1 METLAPRK
9 AMNATKEH
17 PWHSQTVQEL
27 AQSLN
32 SDIEKGIS
40 SDEIPERQKMYGTN
54 ELTAKQTDSVW
65 KLIWQQFNQPLI
77 YILVIASVIT
87 FFFKEYVDS
96 AVIMAIVIVNA
107 VIGFIQ
113 ESKAQKAL
121 EALSNTMQTYAMVIR
136 DGKRKEIPAK
146 EIVVGDLVFVQSGDK
161 VPADIRLVSVKEMQ
175 VAESALT
182 GESVPVSKS
191 LEVLEND
198 TVLGDRLNMAF
209 ASTYVTFGQGMGL
222 VTAVGDQTEVGHISG
237 LISNVESAETPLNQK
252 INQLSKYIVYV
263 ILAMSVLTFALGI
276 YRGQDPI
283 EVFMSVVALAVGAI
297 PEGLPAAIT
306 TILAI
311 GVSRMAKRHAITR
324 KLPVVETLGSATVI
338 CSDKTGTLTENQ
350 MTVKEVFA
358 GSQMFEVSGTGYS
371 PEGEIKQNDQ
381 VIDKENY
388 PALKDLLVAGL
399 LCNTSEISREE
410 NQYLVKG
417 DPTEGALIVAAQKAG
432 LSRSNL
438 LKIFH
443 QLDNIPF
450 ESERQ
455 YMATLFKLEGQQKNT
470 VYLKGSV
477 EKILEKCS
485 HFQNDKG
492 EIVPLPGV
500 EEIHKKVELMA
511 SEGLRVLAFA
521 KKEIDSKKVTEQD
534 LENDN
539 VFIGLQAMID
549 PPRQEAI
556 KAVADCK
563 KAGIQVKMITGDHG
577 LTAVA
582 IAKQLGIELG
592 AGKKNYTGK
601 ELARLSEKEFQEAAI
616 NTNVF
621 ARVSPEQKLRLV
633 EALQKNNEVV
643 AMTGDGVNDAPA
655 LKQAAIG
662 IAMGITGTEVS
673 KEAADMVLT
682 DDNFR
687 SIRDAVEEGR
697 GVFDNI
703 MKFIVWTLPTN
714 MGEGL
719 IILIAALFGIAL
731 PITPLQIL
739 WINMT
744 TAGFLGL
751 MLAFEPKEP
760 GIMSRKPRKPGQS
773 IFGKDVVVKLILV
786 SLALVVASFG
796 FFQYELAM
804 GTSVE
809 VARTIAVTTFVVLEG
824 FYLLNCRSLSLPM
837 HKIGFFSNLW
847 VWFGFVLMFVFQA
860 FFIYNSWM
868 NEIFGSAPITLA
880 MWGKI
885 MVAGLITY
893 IIIEIEKAIHLKM
906 LKKVDG

>member
-1 METLAPRK
+1 MKILAPQK
-9 AMNATKEH
+9 PMNAPKGLQ
-17 PWHSQTVQEL
+17 WHSQTLQDL
-27 AQSLN
+27 TKSLKTHVEN
-32 SDIEKGIS
+32 GIS
-40 SDEIPERQKMYGTN
+40 AEEVLERQNTYGKN
-54 ELTAKQTDSVW
+54 ELTTKKTDAVW
-65 KLIWQQFNQPLI
+65 KLVWQQFNQPLI

-136 DGKRKEIPAK
+136 DGEKKEIPAN

-161 VPADIRLVSVKEMQ
+161 VPADMRLVSVKEMQ

-191 LEVLEND
+191 LEVLEED
-198 TVLGDRLNMAF
+198 TVIGDRVNMAF

-222 VTAVGDQTEVGHISG
+222 VTTVGDQTEVGHIND
-237 LISNVESAETPLNQK
+237 LISNVESVETPLNKK
-252 INQLSKYIVYV
+252 ITQLSKYIVYV
-263 ILAMSVLTFALGI
+263 ILVMSVVTFALGI
-276 YRGQDPI
+276 YRGQDLI
-283 EVFMSVVALAVGAI
+283 DVFMSVVALAVGAI

-311 GVSRMAKRHAITR
+311 GVSRMAKKHAITR
-324 KLPVVETLGSATVI
+324 KLPVVETLGSTTVI

-358 GSQMFEVSGTGYS
+358 GNQMFKVSGTGYS
-371 PEGEIKQNDQ
+371 PKGEIMQNDQ
-381 VIDKENY
+381 SVNKDDF

-399 LCNTSEISREE
+399 LCNTSEITKEE
-410 NQYLVKG
+410 NQYIVKG
-417 DPTEGALIVAAQKAG
+417 DPTEGALIVAAQKAE
-432 LSRSNL
+432 LSRGNL

-455 YMATLFKLEGQQKNT
+455 YMATLFKVEGEQKNT
-470 VYLKGSV
+470 AYLKGSV
-477 EKILEKCS
+477 EKIIEKCS
-485 HFQNDKG
+485 HILNIKG
-492 EIVPLPGV
+492 EIIPLTGT
-500 EEIHKKVELMA
+500 EEILEKVELMA
-511 SEGLRVLAFA
+511 GDGLRVLAFA
-521 KKEIDSKKVTEQD
+521 KKEIASGNISEEDVESKT
-534 LENDN
+534 

-549 PPRQEAI
+549 PPREEAI
-556 KAVADCK
+556 KAVTDCK
-563 KAGIQVKMITGDHG
+563 KAGIQVKMITGDHA

-582 IAKQLGIELG
+582 IAKQLGIEVG
-592 AGKKNYTGK
+592 AVKNNFTGK
-601 ELARLSEKEFQEAAI
+601 ELSELSEQEFQDAALD
-616 NTNVF
+616 TNVF

-703 MKFIVWTLPTN
+703 MKFIVWALPTN

-719 IILIAALFGIAL
+719 IIMVAAIFGLTL

-739 WINMT
+739 WINMS

-773 IFGKDVVVKLILV
+773 IFGKDVVVKLILA

-796 FFQYELAM
+796 FFQYELAI
-804 GTSVE
+804 GASVA
-809 VARTIAVTTFVVLEG
+809 VARTMAVTTFVVLEG

-837 HKIGFFSNLW
+837 HKIGFFSNIW
-847 VWFGFVLMFVFQA
+847 VWFGFILMFVFQA
-860 FFIYNSWM
+860 FFIYNPWM
-868 NEIFGSAPITLA
+868 NEIFGSAPITLM

-885 MVAGLITY
+885 MIAGLVTY
-893 IIIEIEKAIHLKM
+893 IILEIEKAIHLKM
-906 LKKVDG
+906 MQKE